1 MSDLLYILFLPRPG
15 RREINRTKHKEY
27 LIVNCPY
34 VYTVV
39 EPISYFRLKVRR
51 SRKGGVSLFFRNSEP
66 ILLVYIQDGAR
77 LDVLR
82 GQPYSILSSLKL
94 QEN

>member
-1 MSDLLYILFLPRPG
+1 M
-15 RREINRTKHKEY
+15 
-27 LIVNCPY
+27 
-34 VYTVV
+34 V

-82 GQPYSILSSLKL
+82 GQLIKL
-94 QEN
+94 VKFFFFKIKIDGTTLFSKDHTLWFLGPQKFQKLIASFDALQ